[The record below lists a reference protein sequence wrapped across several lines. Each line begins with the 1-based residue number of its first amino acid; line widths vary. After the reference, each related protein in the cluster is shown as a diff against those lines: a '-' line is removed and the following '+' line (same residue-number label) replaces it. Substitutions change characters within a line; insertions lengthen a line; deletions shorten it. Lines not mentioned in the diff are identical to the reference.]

1 MELGLAGKVALV
13 AGASRGLGRAVAEAL
28 AAEHV
33 NLVLCARSSVDLE
46 VAEAAI
52 QKSSGVEIV
61 AKPTDVTK
69 ENEVDALVSAALER
83 FGRVDILVANAGGP
97 PSTRFVDTEVEEWR
111 RGLELNLLSTILL
124 FARRCAFDEGPRLGK
139 GGRDR
144 LGLRQATD
152 RRASHLEYVSARSRG
167 PRQVHGLGARAG
179 RCSRQRRVPG
189 LHANRATR
197 GACLANGETRR
208 DRPGGDPSEVD
219 QRGSDGEARGAGRTG
234 GSSRILGFGE
244 GELHHRNL
252 HPGGWGLCQGRFL
265 GPEATRTYCPSV
277 GKPNPIL
284 DNEFGR
290 ML

>member
-28 AAEHV
+28 AAEYV

-69 ENEVDALVSAALER
+69 ENEVDALVDAALER

-124 FARRCAFDEGPRLGK
+124 SRAVVPSMKSHGWGRVVVIASVSAKQPIDGLVISNTSRLGVVGLAK
-139 GGRDR
+139 SMASELAPDGVLVNVVCPGFTRTERLEELASQMAKRDGTDPEAIHRKWTSAVPMGR
-144 LGLRQATD
+144 LGEPEELAALVAFLVSEK
-152 RRASHLEYVSARSRG
+152 ASYITGTCIQVDGGFVRG
-167 PRQVHGLGARAG
+167 V
-179 RCSRQRRVPG
+179 
-189 LHANRATR
+189 
-197 GACLANGETRR
+197 
-208 DRPGGDPSEVD
+208 
-219 QRGSDGEARGAGRTG
+219 
-234 GSSRILGFGE
+234 F
-244 GELHHRNL
+244 
-252 HPGGWGLCQGRFL
+252 
-265 GPEATRTYCPSV
+265 
-277 GKPNPIL
+277 
-284 DNEFGR
+284 
-290 ML
+290 